1 MINTEEIWG
10 TDMSGDLNGK
20 HHNDHDHT
28 HEEHHHHTWVAP
40 SEIEARVRALES
52 LLVER
57 GITTHDAID
66 TLVAA
71 FENDLGPMH
80 GARVVAKAWVDP
92 AYRARLEQDGTSAI
106 AELGYRGLQTEHVKA
121 LFNTPTD
128 HHVWVCTLCSCYPWT
143 LLGIP
148 PVWFKAA
155 PYRSR
160 VVIEPRAVIREFGYE
175 VPDHVQIHVWD
186 TSAEQRYLVVPERP
200 AGTDDLTEEQLAEFV
215 TRDAMIGTGTALTRA
230 EWEARQ

>member
-1 MINTEEIWG
+1 
-10 TDMSGDLNGK
+10 MSG
-20 HHNDHDHT
+20 HSHDHDH
-28 HEEHHHHTWVAP
+28 EHDHDHHDHDHGHHTWAPP

-57 GITTHDAID
+57 GVTTHDAID

-80 GARVVAKAWVDP
+80 GARVVAKAWTDP
-92 AYRARLEQDGTSAI
+92 EYRTRLEVDGTSAI

-121 LFNTPTD
+121 VFNSDAD

-148 PVWFKAA
+148 PVWFKSA

-160 VVIEPRAVIREFGYE
+160 VVSEPRAVLEDFGYRL
-175 VPDHVQIHVWD
+175 PDDVRVHVWD

-200 AGTDDLTEEQLAEFV
+200 ANTDDLTEEQLAEFV
-215 TRDAMIGTGTALTRA
+215 TRDSMIGTNRALTRE

>member
-1 MINTEEIWG
+1 
-10 TDMSGDLNGK
+10 MSGEHNGK
-20 HHNDHDHT
+20 HHHDHDHD
-28 HEEHHHHTWVAP
+28 HDGQEEHYHTWVAP

-52 LLVER
+52 LLVEK

-66 TLVAA
+66 SLVAA

-92 AYRARLEQDGTSAI
+92 AYRKRLEEDGTSAI

-121 LFNTPTD
+121 LFNTPSD

-160 VVIEPRAVIREFGYE
+160 VVIEPRAVISEFGYE
-175 VPDHVQIHVWD
+175 VPDDVQIHVWD

-200 AGTDDLTEEQLAEFV
+200 ADTDDLTEEQLAEFV

-230 EWEARQ
+230 EWEARR

>member
-1 MINTEEIWG
+1 MAVVGSNQFP
-10 TDMSGDLNGK
+10 
-20 HHNDHDHT
+20 
-28 HEEHHHHTWVAP
+28 P

-52 LLVER
+52 LLVEK

-92 AYRARLEQDGTSAI
+92 AYRTRLEQDGTSAI

-175 VPDHVQIHVWD
+175 VPDRVQIHVWD

>member
-1 MINTEEIWG
+1 
-10 TDMSGDLNGK
+10 MSGEHNGK
-20 HHNDHDHT
+20 HHHDHDHD
-28 HEEHHHHTWVAP
+28 HDHDGQGEHYHTWVAP

-52 LLVER
+52 LLVEK

-66 TLVAA
+66 SLVAA

-92 AYRARLEQDGTSAI
+92 AYRKRLEEDGTSAI

-121 LFNTPTD
+121 LFNTPSD

-160 VVIEPRAVIREFGYE
+160 VVIEPRAVISEFGYE
-175 VPDHVQIHVWD
+175 VPDDVQIHVWD

-200 AGTDDLTEEQLAEFV
+200 ADTDDLSEEQLAEFV

-230 EWEARQ
+230 EWEARR